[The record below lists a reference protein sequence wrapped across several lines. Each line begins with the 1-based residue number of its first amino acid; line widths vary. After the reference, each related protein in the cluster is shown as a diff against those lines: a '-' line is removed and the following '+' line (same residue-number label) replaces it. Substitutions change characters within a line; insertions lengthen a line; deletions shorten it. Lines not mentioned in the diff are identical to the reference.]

1 LRQGILY
8 LKIYKSMK
16 ISVQILSSLLTI
28 VSLSI
33 LTTSSSAQQIS
44 DKDLKK
50 NTAPLANSLS
60 YITQLQPVTYEYN
73 QDAFKQLHL
82 PGGKQFGFITDDV
95 KRVYPAAISKQNSWV
110 TMGKNNQR
118 AITTSQVDLEK
129 LVPLLVG
136 AIKEQQAEIEALKLE
151 MQLLRTK

>member
-1 LRQGILY
+1 
-8 LKIYKSMK
+8 MK

-28 VSLSI
+28 ISIVTLS
-33 LTTSSSAQQIS
+33 TSASAQQIS

-50 NTAPLANSLS
+50 NTTPVANSLS

-73 QDAFKQLHL
+73 QDAFKHLHL

-95 KRVYPAAISKQNSWV
+95 KRVFPAAISKQNSWITV
-110 TMGKNNQR
+110 GKNNQR
-118 AITTSQVDLEK
+118 AVTTTQVDLEK

-151 MQLLRTK
+151 LQQLRAK